1 MEQISKIIF
10 FAYFCTDVISALNIK
25 MKHELQNVIS
35 GKSQVKFGKTIQ
47 AAASYLARS
56 QKPSDLVKEFKQL
69 RKQETENLST
79 FITENNLWLNA
90 NPTQ

>member
-47 AAASYLARS
+47 AAASYLAEAKN
-56 QKPSDLVKEFKQL
+56 QAIWLK
-69 RKQETENLST
+69 NLSNS
-79 FITENNLWLNA
+79 ENKK
-90 NPTQ
+90 QKI